1 MGQRLIEVLDLVA
14 RTLTSCAK
22 AKATSKLKST
32 NIVCCMWM
40 AVLLGACAG
49 SETGSIVE
57 DGLDVADQDL
67 VLFIQQKIDAA
78 RSESQ
83 SALRRGQLGM
93 AYEANGF
100 HDAAEVTYRQA
111 SDLDPSD
118 FRWFYFRA
126 VTLIK
131 LVRLEEAL
139 LDLDNAMAI
148 DPAYVPAIL
157 TKGELLLDLD
167 RFAKALTV
175 YGQAVDLSRHRDTSA
190 AGKIGLARGLL
201 RQDDATAAAALLEE
215 LHEGYP
221 HPHVIRLL
229 RTAKRRLG
237 EPVTDDVVASTAIT
251 WPDPRQQQKR
261 EYLRGAMGRLLAAEK
276 LMEADRPDEAII
288 LLEPLVADNPDDV
301 DLINNLAAAY
311 RASDRLE
318 EAHALLEKGL
328 TIDPDVY
335 QFHYNIASI
344 HKHQR
349 EPGRAL
355 EHIDHAL
362 RLMPTLAVAHRDR
375 IDLLV
380 SLDRSDEVQAAL
392 AVAEKVGAVD
402 SDTLYYA
409 GLYFGAREDWETTI
423 EYLDRVVVLEPQ
435 RGKAHLYLAHAMMN
449 VGRFREA
456 ASALSAAEENGVST
470 RSAEVE
476 LQRRQ
481 QIETQP

>member
-1 MGQRLIEVLDLVA
+1 
-14 RTLTSCAK
+14 
-22 AKATSKLKST
+22 
-32 NIVCCMWM
+32 M
-40 AVLLGACAG
+40 AWLLGACAE
-49 SETGSIVE
+49 SEVVSIVE

-67 VLFIQQKIDAA
+67 VLFIREKIDAA
-78 RSESQ
+78 RLEST

-111 SDLDPSD
+111 SDLDPTD

-139 LDLDNAMAI
+139 VDLDSALAI

-157 TKGELLLDLD
+157 TKGDLLLDLD
-167 RFAKALTV
+167 RFREALTV
-175 YGQAVDLSRHRDTSA
+175 YGQAVDLSRNQDTLA

-201 RQDDATAAAALLEE
+201 RQDDARAAAALLDE
-215 LHEGYP
+215 LREDYP
-221 HPHVIRLL
+221 HPHVVRLL
-229 RTAKRRLG
+229 RTAKLRLG
-237 EPVTDDVVASTAIT
+237 ESVADEVVASTAIT

-276 LMEADRPDEAII
+276 LMEADRPDEAIV
-288 LLEPLVADNPDDV
+288 LLEPLVADAPEDV

-318 EAHALLEKGL
+318 EARALLEKGL
-328 TIDPDVY
+328 MVDPDVY

-349 EPGRAL
+349 EPERAL
-355 EHIDHAL
+355 EHIEEAL

-380 SLDRSDEVQAAL
+380 SLDRSDEVRSAL
-392 AVAEKVGAVD
+392 AAGEKVGAVD

-409 GLYFGAREDWETTI
+409 GLYFGAREEWGSTI
-423 EYLDRVVVLEPQ
+423 EYLERVVGLEPQ
-435 RGKAHLYLAHAMMN
+435 RGKAHLYLAHALMN
-449 VGRFREA
+449 VGRLRDA
-456 ASALSAAEENGVST
+456 AGALSAAEENGVST
-470 RSAEVE
+470 RSAEAE

-481 QIETQP
+481 QVEARSP

>member
-1 MGQRLIEVLDLVA
+1 
-14 RTLTSCAK
+14 
-22 AKATSKLKST
+22 
-32 NIVCCMWM
+32 
-40 AVLLGACAG
+40 
-49 SETGSIVE
+49 
-57 DGLDVADQDL
+57 
-67 VLFIQQKIDAA
+67 
-78 RSESQ
+78 
-83 SALRRGQLGM
+83 
-93 AYEANGF
+93 
-100 HDAAEVTYRQA
+100 
-111 SDLDPSD
+111 
-118 FRWFYFRA
+118 
-126 VTLIK
+126 
-131 LVRLEEAL
+131 
-139 LDLDNAMAI
+139 
-148 DPAYVPAIL
+148 
-157 TKGELLLDLD
+157 
-167 RFAKALTV
+167 
-175 YGQAVDLSRHRDTSA
+175 
-190 AGKIGLARGLL
+190 
-201 RQDDATAAAALLEE
+201 
-215 LHEGYP
+215 
-221 HPHVIRLL
+221 
-229 RTAKRRLG
+229 
-237 EPVTDDVVASTAIT
+237 
-251 WPDPRQQQKR
+251 
-261 EYLRGAMGRLLAAEK
+261 MGRLLAAEK